1 MKETL
6 AQFLKVKDF
15 PFTIKDKNGKQIY
28 FEDSNGFWIKREFD
42 SNGNIIYLVDSTGF
56 WVKTEYNSDENQIY
70 YENSNGFIIDNRP
83 KVVVEMTLQEV
94 ASKLGMDVKSIR
106 IKD

>member
-1 MKETL
+1 MQQTI
-6 AQFLKVKDF
+6 AQFLKIKDF
-15 PFTIKDKNGKQIY
+15 PFIIKNKNGKRIYFESSTGFWTKREYNSDGNEIY
-28 FEDSNGFWIKREFD
+28 FEDSN
-42 SNGNIIYLVDSTGF
+42 GF
-56 WVKTEYNSDENQIY
+56 WVKTEYNSDGNEIY
-70 YENSNGFIIDNRP
+70 YENSNGFFIDNRP